1 MENSLYILLTS
12 DARIICATLK
22 DYLCNL
28 GHQVEIVRD
37 GHTALKKVNAQHY
50 DLVLVDLRVPGINDT
65 EFLAKVQHNRQE
77 TPVVLISGDD
87 TVRKIIEAFRLDAG
101 SVLPQS
107 IQFPSVNAGHENGR
121 RLGKLHRN
129 RCNLHETPKGVQA
142 RKNPQLKNQCFVGN
156 SSATQQ
162 VRERIRQAVEANVDT
177 ILLTG
182 ETGTGKEVV
191 AREIH
196 LQSSLEECP
205 FIAVNCSALPES
217 LVESELFGHV
227 KGAFTNATRDR
238 PGYFE
243 MANSGTLFLDEIA
256 DLPLHTQAKLLRILD
271 TRTLIPVGGSQEI
284 SVQERVISALNK
296 DPTHIV
302 ESGQFRSDLYY
313 RLNVF
318 SIHLQPLRERPEDI
332 LPLADHFLG
341 AYTARNGRIFEGFS
355 EAAQSSL
362 LDYQYPGNVRE
373 LRNIVEC
380 SATLCPPEVSLI
392 GAEHINIQ
400 KGVSAKLLS
409 QSDQLAGKNEYEWIL
424 QVLEENRWNRRQT
437 AKKLGIPYS
446 TLRFKME
453 KLGIS

>member
-1 MENSLYILLTS
+1 MENSLHILLTG
-12 DARIICATLK
+12 DERIVRTTLK
-22 DYLCNL
+22 NHLCNL
-28 GHQVEIVRD
+28 GHHVEVVRD
-37 GHTALKKVNAQHY
+37 GHIALKKINGQHY
-50 DLVLVDLRVPGINDT
+50 DLALVDLCMPGINDT
-65 EFLAKVQHNRQE
+65 EFLAAVQHNRQE

-87 TVRKIIEAFRLDAG
+87 TVRTLIEAFRVDA
-101 SVLPQS
+101 VPFLPQPMRNPN
-107 IQFPSVNAGHENGR
+107 FNGGR
-121 RLGKLHRN
+121 DKRKRMVDRSTSQRN
-129 RCNLHETPKGVQA
+129 PRMQ
-142 RKNPQLKNQCFVGN
+142 NQCFVGN
-156 SSATQQ
+156 SSTTQK

-196 LQSSLEECP
+196 LQASSEECP
-205 FIAVNCSALPES
+205 FIAANCSALPES

-227 KGAFTNATRDR
+227 KGAFTDATRDR

-243 MANSGTLFLDEIA
+243 MASGGTLFLDEIA

-271 TRTLIPVGGSQEI
+271 TRTLIRVGGTEEI
-284 SVQERVISALNK
+284 AVQERVISALNQ
-296 DPTHIV
+296 DPAHIV
-302 ESGQFRSDLYY
+302 ETGQFRDDLYY

-318 SIHLQPLRERPEDI
+318 SIHLKPLRARPEDI
-332 LPLADHFLG
+332 LPLAEHFLR
-341 AYTARNGRIFEGFS
+341 AYNARGGRIFEGFS
-355 EAAQSSL
+355 EAAKSSL

-409 QSDQLAGKNEYEWIL
+409 QSDQLAGKNESEWIL

-446 TLRFKME
+446 TLRFKMD

>member
-1 MENSLYILLTS
+1 MENSLHILLTS
-12 DARIICATLK
+12 DERIICATLK
-22 DYLCNL
+22 DHLCNL
-28 GHQVEIVRD
+28 GHQVEVVRD
-37 GHTALKKVNAQHY
+37 GHTALKKISVQHY
-50 DLVLVDLRVPGINDT
+50 DLAFVDLCMPGINDIECLT
-65 EFLAKVQHNRQE
+65 KVQRNRQE

-87 TVRKIIEAFRLDAG
+87 TLRKVIEAFRLDAG
-101 SVLPQS
+101 GVLPQL
-107 IQFPSVNAGHENGR
+107 IQVPNVNGGHKRER
-121 RLGKLHRN
+121 RLGKLHRS
-129 RCNLHETPKGVQA
+129 R
-142 RKNPQLKNQCFVGN
+142 LKNQCFVGN

-162 VRERIRQAVEANVDT
+162 VRKRIRQAVEANVDT

-196 LQSSLEECP
+196 RQASLKECP
-205 FIAVNCSALPES
+205 FIAVNCSALPEM
-217 LVESELFGHV
+217 LIESELFGHV
-227 KGAFTNATRDR
+227 KGAFTDATRDR

-243 MANSGTLFLDEIA
+243 MANNGTLFLDEIA

-271 TRTLIPVGGSQEI
+271 TRTLIRVGGTQEI
-284 SVQERVISALNK
+284 SVQERVISAVNK
-296 DPTHIV
+296 DPAHIV
-302 ESGQFRSDLYY
+302 ESGQFRDDLYY

-318 SIHLQPLRERPEDI
+318 SIHLQPLRERAEDI

-341 AYTARNGRIFEGFS
+341 AYTARSGRIFEGFS
-355 EAAQSSL
+355 AAAKSSL

-409 QSDQLAGKNEYEWIL
+409 QSDQLAGKNESEWIL

-437 AKKLGIPYS
+437 AKKLGMPYS
-446 TLRFKME
+446 TLRFKMG
-453 KLGIS
+453 KLGIA

>member
-1 MENSLYILLTS
+1 MENSLHILLTG
-12 DARIICATLK
+12 DERIICATLK

-28 GHQVEIVRD
+28 GHQVEVVRD
-37 GHTALKKVNAQHY
+37 GHTALKKVNAQPY
-50 DLVLVDLRVPGINDT
+50 DLALVDLRMPGINDT

-77 TPVVLISGDD
+77 TPVVLISGND
-87 TVRKIIEAFRLDAG
+87 TVRRVIEAFRLDAG
-101 SVLPQS
+101 GSLPQS
-107 IQFPSVNAGHENGR
+107 VQFPNVNAGHENGR
-121 RLGKLHRN
+121 RLGRSHRSH
-129 RCNLHETPKGVQA
+129 CNPHETPRGVQA
-142 RKNPQLKNQCFVGN
+142 RKNLQVKNQCFVGN
-156 SSATQQ
+156 SPATQQ
-162 VRERIRQAVEANVDT
+162 VRARIQQAVEGNVDT
-177 ILLTG
+177 IFLTG

-196 LQSSLEECP
+196 LQASLKECP

-238 PGYFE
+238 PGYFQ

-271 TRTLIPVGGSQEI
+271 TRTLIPVGGSQEV
-284 SVQERVISALNK
+284 SVQERIISALNK
-296 DPTHIV
+296 DPAHIV
-302 ESGQFRSDLYY
+302 ESGQLRNDLYY

-318 SIHLQPLRERPEDI
+318 SIHLQPLRERAEDI

-341 AYTARNGRIFEGFS
+341 AYTARSGRIFEGFS
-355 EAAQSSL
+355 EEAKSSL

-373 LRNIVEC
+373 LRNIIEC

-392 GAEHINIQ
+392 EAEHINIQ

-409 QSDQLAGKNEYEWIL
+409 QSDQLAGKNEYKWIL
-424 QVLEENRWNRRQT
+424 QMLEENRWNRRQT
-437 AKKLGIPYS
+437 AKKLGMPYS